1 MDNNVINLGK
11 VAVLIEEIANEMPE
25 TIKNAIFTGYTEAV
39 EAFCGFGGE
48 VTIKDDAWVSSDD
61 GSEKATSQIK
71 MPGVGKND
79 VVIFSPKTAE
89 DRRRINYME
98 LFISPII
105 SVQDVE
111 NDAGVSSKVGVIE
124 VSRERGNADI
134 TLVYSVMRTSM
145 ATIQNITTEDPD
157 EGDNT
162 DGSGDQGGG
171 LVEVPIEED

>member
-1 MDNNVINLGK
+1 MDDLKI
-11 VAVLIEEIANEMPE
+11 VADSIMEIANGMPQVIE
-25 TIKNAIFTGYTEAV
+25 TAIFKGYTEAV
-39 EAFCGFGGE
+39 KAFCGFGGE
-48 VTIKDDAWVSSDD
+48 VTINADAWKSIDG

-89 DRRRINYME
+89 DRRRINSLE

-111 NDAGVSSKVGVIE
+111 NDAGVSSKVGVID
-124 VSRERGNADI
+124 VSRERRGNADI

-162 DGSGDQGGG
+162 DGSGDQDGGDTG
-171 LVEVPIEED
+171 EED

>member
-1 MDNNVINLGK
+1 MVDLKI
-11 VAVLIEEIANEMPE
+11 VADSIMNIANEMPE

-39 EAFCGFGGE
+39 KAFCGFGGE
-48 VTIKDDAWVSSDD
+48 VTINTNAWKKIDG

-71 MPGVGKND
+71 MPGVGEND

-89 DRRRINYME
+89 DRRMINYME

-111 NDAGVSSKVGVIE
+111 NDAGESSKVGVID
-124 VSRERGNADI
+124 VSCERGNADSTPI

-145 ATIQNITTEDPD
+145 ATIQNSTTENPD
-157 EGDNT
+157 DGDNT
-162 DGSGDQGGG
+162 DGSGDQDGG